1 MAPKQAGRPK
11 GNVHVAAQ
19 PKPRRVTIDIL
30 PEEVLLE
37 VFDFYVDPTRS
48 YGGEEAWC
56 TLVHVCRKW
65 RNIVLESPLRLNLRI
80 RCHPETPV
88 REKLDTWPT
97 SLITIYKNYEPWEQ
111 KWVANVAAALEQ
123 NNRIR
128 QINLWGVPT
137 SEMEEILAALMHKS
151 FPILTDLSLG
161 SDDETAPVDPELFL
175 GGSAPCLECL
185 NLISIPFPGLPKLL
199 ISAAHLTNLQLCE
212 ISHSGYISPEAM
224 ASCFSVLTRLE
235 ILFLEF
241 KSPESFPFR
250 KDRPPPPLTR
260 TLLPALAVFQFYGVS
275 EYLEDL
281 VVRIDTPQLDKL
293 KISLFHQFIPDTSQL
308 VLFINRLPKLKAHI
322 EIHVHFY
329 ESGRSGVYV
338 KLGRF
343 LIKDWESY
351 MKSATVEHLYIC
363 DEYDSSWRDIQGES
377 NRWLELLRPFTSV
390 KSLYLSHVIVRCI
403 VPALREL
410 VGEKVAE
417 VLPAMKTLFL
427 PDFDLLGPASVP
439 EAIRSFVSGRQFF
452 GRPVAVSHWRRKY

>member
-1 MAPKQAGRPK
+1 
-11 GNVHVAAQ
+11 
-19 PKPRRVTIDIL
+19 
-30 PEEVLLE
+30 
-37 VFDFYVDPTRS
+37 
-48 YGGEEAWC
+48 
-56 TLVHVCRKW
+56 
-65 RNIVLESPLRLNLRI
+65 
-80 RCHPETPV
+80 
-88 REKLDTWPT
+88 
-97 SLITIYKNYEPWEQ
+97 
-111 KWVANVAAALEQ
+111 
-123 NNRIR
+123 
-128 QINLWGVPT
+128 
-137 SEMEEILAALMHKS
+137 MHKS
-151 FPILTDLSLG
+151 FLVLTDLWLE
-161 SDDETAPVDPELFL
+161 SDDETASVEPELFL
-175 GGSAPCLECL
+175 GGSAPCLQSL
-185 NLISIPFPGLPKLL
+185 QLIYITFPGLPKLL
-199 ISAAHLTNLQLCE
+199 LSAAHLTDLQLFD

-224 ASCFSVLTRLE
+224 TSCFSVLIRLE
-235 ILFLEF
+235 KLILEF

-250 KDRPPPPLTR
+250 EDRPPPPSTR

-343 LIKDWESY
+343 FDKGLGILYEVVDWPVLSVAQVCTSSLFQAF
-351 MKSATVEHLYIC
+351 SATVEHLYIC